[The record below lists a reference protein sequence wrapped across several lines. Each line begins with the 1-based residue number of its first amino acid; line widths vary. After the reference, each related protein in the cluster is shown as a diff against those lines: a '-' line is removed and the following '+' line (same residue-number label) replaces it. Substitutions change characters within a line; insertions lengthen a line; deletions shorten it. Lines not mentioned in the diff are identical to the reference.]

1 MATQNNDYFKEAI
14 KKHLDELAKVDE
26 FFAHFYSRTD
36 KSIDECCKY
45 ITTEVEKSGRCGFAD
60 EEIYELA
67 AHYYEEDNAAL
78 GKIENHQCKVV
89 VNHEVS
95 LSESEIAEAKKRAY
109 EQILKEEKERLTKKS
124 KPAKVEVKEDVEELS
139 LF

>member
-1 MATQNNDYFKEAI
+1 MATQNNDYFKDAI
-14 KKHLDELAKVDE
+14 KAHLDKLAEQDD
-26 FFAHFYSRTD
+26 FFAHFYARAD
-36 KSIDECCKY
+36 KNLEDCCKY
-45 ITTEVEKSGRCGFAD
+45 IISEVKKSGRCGFAD
-60 EEIYELA
+60 EEIFGLA
-67 AHYYEEDNAAL
+67 AHYYEEENDAL
-78 GKIENHQCKVV
+78 GKIYNHQCKVV

-109 EQILKEEKERLTKKS
+109 EQILKEEKERLTKKN